1 MATVFT
7 ILGGT
12 LTERPTTAEEGRIFE
27 DFETGL
33 RYRYLGGQWI
43 EQQPPVNH
51 PPYYT
56 AAEVAVFIDG
66 ITSLSKA
73 RLFLKLLVKYVTV
86 KK

>member
-1 MATVFT
+1 MPSVFT
-7 ILGGT
+7 VLGGT
-12 LTERPTTAEEGRIFE
+12 LAERPTTAEDGRIFE

-51 PPYYT
+51 PPHYT
-56 AAEVAVFIDG
+56 PAEVDAFIDG
-66 ITSLSKA
+66 IDSLAKA
-73 RLFLKLLVKYVTV
+73 RTFFKLLTRYMQV